1 MEEQQII
8 LNVAKYFQE
17 ESKSGNKAQF
27 RAGAVIAKTAAA
39 TGVSKNSVRKIV
51 SAGKVIDEGKT
62 RKAKVRFGKLDNFD
76 VGVIRRII
84 HNLYRENISP
94 SLKKIL
100 LQLKKKMNFP
110 YGKTHLWRLL
120 KKMGFGYEKR
130 GRQRVISERPEIIA
144 WRERYRRRI
153 RKIREADPE
162 RAIVYTDETWLN
174 QGHRTKK
181 EWVDLETLKEKN
193 LRSLRLSG
201 LTVGCTE
208 EMAGKGRRL
217 IIGDAMT
224 ESGPVRGALWM
235 FEADGKGKKRKIE
248 SKSKEL
254 SGKKK
259 RRKFD
264 SESTEKKEDTV
275 DGDEN
280 DSEIAEGIPF
290 EEDYHDSMDGASYK
304 CYFEKSI
311 CQNIPKQSVIVIDNA
326 PYHSNNTENY
336 PTSKWRKQQFVDWL
350 TEKNITFLDKALR
363 AELWTLVKSERE
375 EFPDKVIAKEYGH
388 EILRLPPYHCEMNPI
403 ELAWAPEKNYVAGE
417 NKDISLDSV
426 EKLFR
431 KKREKLPEDFWRK
444 CVEHVKKI
452 EKNYWESDRIQDNK
466 VEQLIIKLKPRDSS
480 SSEMESFSE
489 SSDSSDSDQP

>member
-1 MEEQQII
+1 MSSIIKCSPSPSKLAFWVDWKMADIISPLPGCSKRKSGKSSVEKQQII

-17 ESKSGNKAQF
+17 ESKSGNKPQF
-27 RAGAVIAKTAAA
+27 RAGAVMAKTAAA

-100 LQLKKKMNFP
+100 IQLKEKMNFP

-120 KKMGFGYEKR
+120 KKMVSGYEKQ
-130 GRQRVISERPEIIA
+130 GRQRIISERPEIITG
-144 WRERYRRRI
+144 RERYLRRN

-201 LTVGCTE
+201 LTVSCTK
-208 EMAGKGRRL
+208 EMTGKGRRL

-224 ESGPVRGALWM
+224 ESGPVRGVLWM
-235 FEADGKGKKRKIE
+235 FKADGKGKKRKIE

-254 SGKKK
+254 SGEKKC
-259 RRKFD
+259 RKLD
-264 SESTEKKEDTV
+264 SESTER
-275 DGDEN
+275 
-280 DSEIAEGIPF
+280 
-290 EEDYHDSMDGASYK
+290 
-304 CYFEKSI
+304 
-311 CQNIPKQSVIVIDNA
+311 
-326 PYHSNNTENY
+326 
-336 PTSKWRKQQFVDWL
+336 RK
-350 TEKNITFLDKALR
+350 
-363 AELWTLVKSERE
+363 
-375 EFPDKVIAKEYGH
+375 
-388 EILRLPPYHCEMNPI
+388 
-403 ELAWAPEKNYVAGE
+403 
-417 NKDISLDSV
+417 
-426 EKLFR
+426 
-431 KKREKLPEDFWRK
+431 
-444 CVEHVKKI
+444 
-452 EKNYWESDRIQDNK
+452 IQ
-466 VEQLIIKLKPRDSS
+466 
-480 SSEMESFSE
+480 
-489 SSDSSDSDQP
+489 